1 MLSTVLNDY
10 LNQGHFLPVQLKPAG
25 SQRPSW
31 LSLPLWL
38 SSLDGKLIDSLLM
51 MHTWLLKEGIIVPIS
66 NGAGMEWR

>member
-31 LSLPLWL
+31 LSLVVITC
-38 SSLDGKLIDSLLM
+38 GKIIDSLLM